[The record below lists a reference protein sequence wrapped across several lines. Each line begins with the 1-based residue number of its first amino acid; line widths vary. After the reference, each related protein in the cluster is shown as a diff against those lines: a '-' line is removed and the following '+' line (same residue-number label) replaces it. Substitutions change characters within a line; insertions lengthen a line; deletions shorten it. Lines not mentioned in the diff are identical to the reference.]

1 MYELANVSKCKH
13 KIYLICILHI
23 IVTFNNFYICFIS
36 KSDFQTLD
44 TSYFYSRID
53 PASPNSLFVANPSL
67 ENTGHDVQK
76 YCSCATESPNNGL
89 LEYLPDH
96 NAAVCNI
103 TTSLVDCSDQ
113 QTTASFLTTCNRVAN
128 NGRKR
133 RALYED
139 GLSERSKSVRRNAV
153 DPDDVID
160 FEPLIYDPSYS
171 FTYTPEVNFIFDL
184 SLYIVKF
191 GLLKNIY

>member
-1 MYELANVSKCKH
+1 M
-13 KIYLICILHI
+13 YLICILHI

-36 KSDFQTLD
+36 KSDFQTLE

-53 PASPNSLFVANPSL
+53 PVSPNSLFGANPSL

-76 YCSCATESPNNGL
+76 YCSCATESPNDEL
-89 LEYLPDH
+89 LKNLTDH
-96 NAAVCNI
+96 HAAVCNI
-103 TTSLVDCSDQ
+103 TTSLVDCSHQ
-113 QTTASFLTTCNRVAN
+113 QTTASFLSTCNRVAN

-171 FTYTPEVNFIFDL
+171 FTYTPQVIFTLDL
-184 SLYIVKF
+184 SYM
-191 GLLKNIY
+191 

>member
-1 MYELANVSKCKH
+1 MN
-13 KIYLICILHI
+13 
-23 IVTFNNFYICFIS
+23 
-36 KSDFQTLD
+36 

-53 PASPNSLFVANPSL
+53 PASPNSLFGANPSL

-76 YCSCATESPNNGL
+76 YCSCATESPTTNVLQN
-89 LEYLPDH
+89 LPDH
-96 NAAVCNI
+96 HAAVCNI
-103 TTSLVDCSDQ
+103 TTSLVECSDQ

-139 GLSERSKSVRRNAV
+139 GLSERSKNVRRNV
-153 DPDDVID
+153 HDPDDVID

-171 FTYTPEVNFIFDL
+171 FTYIPQVNFILDL
-184 SLYIVKF
+184 S
-191 GLLKNIY
+191 